1 MPNLASVGTG
11 RSPCRMAKKTP
22 TRTPNASCRKLS
34 VGMVPTSPSWDATV
48 ARSDSPGASSPG
60 RRAVADQVLRDRFQP
75 RFEGVDD
82 GPHAARPCKVGM
94 DHEPQVV
101 DLDRRVGE
109 YPPKVPV
116 GIADVAG
123 KAANADAERNRPVE
137 RERIAGAEHD
147 PGVGRFLARDPGPAE
162 RPRFEHH
169 HVVAGEAVALRRAR
183 MRGEIAFR
191 RIGRLGDS
199 GHAPRDQLAAFPAH
213 VPGGHVRLPPRAGQ
227 AGRAGR
233 QIHTDLRVDLVQRP
247 DGRQDHGLSE
257 HLGGGDAHDACEL
270 SIRPQRPL
278 LDEERR
284 LLHLLRG
291 GADALAR
298 LGQDQALRRALE
310 ELRAEVLLERGE
322 PASDGRV
329 VDAQLPR
336 GGGKGAGAAQLEEVA
351 EIAPVCHRH
360 ALLHGSKVKLPG
372 IGPGGPGILARLLEE
387 VPMLTAAVALRSLE
401 ERTVAVD
408 ARKRA
413 RWTLSATS
421 FGLSMALLDM
431 TAVNVAVPSIQAGLN
446 TDVLGLSW
454 VIDGYTLTFASLL
467 LLSGGLGDRLGA
479 KRLFLSGLVVFTVAS
494 AACGFAPGLDTL
506 VFARIVQGAG
516 AAMFMPSS
524 LAILRE
530 AYPHAKERAHA
541 IGIWS
546 ALTAIAGACGPLF
559 GGALVASLG
568 WRSIFLL
575 NLPVGIVAVPMVVR
589 FVRPS
594 PAGARRGFDLP
605 AQIAGAFA
613 LALLTWAL
621 IERSAFGWSSP
632 RILLALV
639 ASAGALLAFLELERR
654 SPNPILPL
662 QLFANRTFSATA
674 SAALLYA
681 GGFFG
686 SVLVFSIYFQSL
698 RGDSPIRAGLHMAAV
713 TISFGLTSV
722 VAGRFAG
729 RYGTRMPI
737 LVGLSLLAAGALL
750 FASLAQE
757 SSFAVLAL
765 PLVLF
770 VTR

>member
-1 MPNLASVGTG
+1 
-11 RSPCRMAKKTP
+11 
-22 TRTPNASCRKLS
+22 
-34 VGMVPTSPSWDATV
+34 
-48 ARSDSPGASSPG
+48 
-60 RRAVADQVLRDRFQP
+60 
-75 RFEGVDD
+75 
-82 GPHAARPCKVGM
+82 
-94 DHEPQVV
+94 
-101 DLDRRVGE
+101 
-109 YPPKVPV
+109 
-116 GIADVAG
+116 
-123 KAANADAERNRPVE
+123 
-137 RERIAGAEHD
+137 
-147 PGVGRFLARDPGPAE
+147 
-162 RPRFEHH
+162 
-169 HVVAGEAVALRRAR
+169 
-183 MRGEIAFR
+183 
-191 RIGRLGDS
+191 
-199 GHAPRDQLAAFPAH
+199 
-213 VPGGHVRLPPRAGQ
+213 
-227 AGRAGR
+227 
-233 QIHTDLRVDLVQRP
+233 
-247 DGRQDHGLSE
+247 
-257 HLGGGDAHDACEL
+257 
-270 SIRPQRPL
+270 
-278 LDEERR
+278 
-284 LLHLLRG
+284 
-291 GADALAR
+291 
-298 LGQDQALRRALE
+298 
-310 ELRAEVLLERGE
+310 
-322 PASDGRV
+322 
-329 VDAQLPR
+329 
-336 GGGKGAGAAQLEEVA
+336 
-351 EIAPVCHRH
+351 
-360 ALLHGSKVKLPG
+360 
-372 IGPGGPGILARLLEE
+372 
-387 VPMLTAAVALRSLE
+387 MLTAAVALRSLE

-413 RWTLSATS
+413 RWTLLATS

-494 AACGFAPGLDTL
+494 AACGFAPGLGTL

-757 SSFAVLAL
+757 TSFALLAL
-765 PLVLF
+765 PLVLIGTGAGLVAPSMNAAILASVPPALSGIGAGVLNASRQVGTALGVAVF
-770 VTR
+770 ASLFHSSAPMTAVRTSLVSAGVLYLVALGLSLRAHGHAPAAAPGRVQLLEVVDH